1 MSAPTGPGEP
11 AGAGEEPGASDPLAS
26 LVGRSLGI
34 EVSDVRSEV
43 LRRDADVELERVR
56 FAASGKQRSLVLKR
70 VPQERDLEAHLLPF
84 LARKSREVP
93 RVHARGIPPPQ
104 VPAKRWLLLEDTAG
118 TPGAC
123 DVDPREIVAAK
134 HAIERAVERDAP
146 ALRALGV
153 PELPPAALAAIA
165 ERAGA
170 PPELVAD
177 AREAASRLESW
188 PAGLVHGDLSCANA
202 ALVGGRVLIGEWRWA
217 YLGCTLLDVVR
228 LTDSL
233 VARNEAVLGI
243 GLSRV
248 YGALVDRRIGTEEL
262 RAAELLERVVSRYVR
277 D

>member
-1 MSAPTGPGEP
+1 LSEPPGS
-11 AGAGEEPGASDPLAS
+11 SDPPDTTDPLTS
-26 LVGRSLGI
+26 LIARSLGL
-34 EVSDVRSEV
+34 EVSDVTSEV

-56 FAASGKQRSLVLKR
+56 FRVGSDERAIMLKR

-84 LARKSREVP
+84 LARKSEHVP
-93 RVHARGIPPPQ
+93 RVHARGIPPPL
-104 VPAKRWLLLEDTAG
+104 VPAKRWLLLEDTADA
-118 TPGAC
+118 PGAC
-123 DVDPREIVAAK
+123 DRDPREIVAAK
-134 HAIERAVERDAP
+134 HAIERAVERDRP

-153 PELPPAALAAIA
+153 PELGPAAIAAIA

-170 PPELVAD
+170 PAELVVD
-177 AREAASRLESW
+177 AREAAARLAAW
-188 PAGLVHGDLSCANA
+188 PTGLVHGDLTCANT
-202 ALVGGRVLIGEWRWA
+202 ALVGERVLLSEWRWA
-217 YLGCTLLDVVR
+217 YLGCTLLDIVR
-228 LTDSL
+228 LTGSL